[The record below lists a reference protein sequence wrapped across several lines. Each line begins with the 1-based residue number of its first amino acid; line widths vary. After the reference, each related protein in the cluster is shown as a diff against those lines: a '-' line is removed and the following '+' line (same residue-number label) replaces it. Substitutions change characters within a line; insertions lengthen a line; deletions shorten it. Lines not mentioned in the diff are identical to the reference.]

1 MTNAATAIA
10 ADLSQALRTMPKA
23 ELHVHIEGTLEPE
36 LALAL
41 AERNHVALPW
51 TDLEE
56 LRRQYEFENL
66 QSFLDLYYQL
76 MATLR
81 TADDFR
87 DLMLAYLERAAADGV
102 RHAEIF
108 FDPQVHVGNGIDL
121 DTVIDGLLEGL
132 RLGRERFGITGG
144 LILCIV
150 RDMPVASAEAMLTA
164 ARHRAGDL
172 IGVGLDSAEVGYPPS
187 LFAEVFAKARAL
199 GLHCVAHA
207 GEEGPAAYVAEA
219 LDLLHAERIDHGIHA
234 IDDEALVRR
243 LAATGTPLTCC
254 PLSNRRLQVVH
265 DLHDLPLR
273 RFLDAGSR
281 SRSTPTT
288 RPISAAISPRTTR
301 RWRRSGS
308 RWTSCLGSPRT
319 RSGPPSCRTRT
330 SRRCLTNWTAGKRG
344 ISVMSVPRHKFAYYR
359 LPSLRLSQDY
369 ETNE

>member
-243 LAATGTPLTCC
+243 LAAAGTPLTCC

-265 DLHDLPLR
+265 DPHDLPLR
-273 RFLDAGSR
+273 RFLDAGVAITVNSDDPAYFGGYIAANYEAMASVGFTLDELSR
-281 SRSTPTT
+281 LAENSIRATFLPNADKQALLDELDGWKA
-288 RPISAAISPRTTR
+288 RH
-301 RWRRSGS
+301 
-308 RWTSCLGSPRT
+308 LGDECPAS
-319 RSGPPSCRTRT
+319 
-330 SRRCLTNWTAGKRG
+330 
-344 ISVMSVPRHKFAYYR
+344 
-359 LPSLRLSQDY
+359 
-369 ETNE
+369 

>member
-108 FDPQVHVGNGIDL
+108 FDPQVHVSNGIDL

-265 DLHDLPLR
+265 DLHDLSLR
-273 RFLDAGSR
+273 RFLDAGVAITVNSDDPAYFGGYIAANYEAMASVGFTLDELSR
-281 SRSTPTT
+281 LAENSIRATFLPNADKQALLDELDGWKA
-288 RPISAAISPRTTR
+288 RH
-301 RWRRSGS
+301 
-308 RWTSCLGSPRT
+308 LGDECPAS
-319 RSGPPSCRTRT
+319 
-330 SRRCLTNWTAGKRG
+330 
-344 ISVMSVPRHKFAYYR
+344 
-359 LPSLRLSQDY
+359 
-369 ETNE
+369 

>member
-1 MTNAATAIA
+1 MTNAAPAIA

-56 LRRQYEFENL
+56 LRRQYKFENL

-243 LAATGTPLTCC
+243 LAAEGTPLTCC

-265 DLHDLPLR
+265 DLRDLPLR
-273 RFLDAGSR
+273 RFLDAGVAITVNSDDPAYFGGYIAANYEALASVGFTLDELSR
-281 SRSTPTT
+281 L
-288 RPISAAISPRTTR
+288 AANSIRATFLPDADKQALLDELDGWKARH
-301 RWRRSGS
+301 
-308 RWTSCLGSPRT
+308 LGDECPAS
-319 RSGPPSCRTRT
+319 
-330 SRRCLTNWTAGKRG
+330 
-344 ISVMSVPRHKFAYYR
+344 
-359 LPSLRLSQDY
+359 
-369 ETNE
+369 

>member
-81 TADDFR
+81 TVDDFR

-273 RFLDAGSR
+273 RFLDAGVAITVNSDDPAYFGGYIAANYEAMASVGFTLDELSR
-281 SRSTPTT
+281 LAENSIRATFLPNADKQALLDELDGWKA
-288 RPISAAISPRTTR
+288 RH
-301 RWRRSGS
+301 
-308 RWTSCLGSPRT
+308 LGDECPAS
-319 RSGPPSCRTRT
+319 
-330 SRRCLTNWTAGKRG
+330 
-344 ISVMSVPRHKFAYYR
+344 
-359 LPSLRLSQDY
+359 
-369 ETNE
+369 

>member
-207 GEEGPAAYVAEA
+207 SEEGPAAYVAEA

-243 LAATGTPLTCC
+243 LAAAGTPLTCC

-273 RFLDAGSR
+273 RFLDAGVAITVNSDDPAYFGGYIAANYEAMASVGFTLDELSR
-281 SRSTPTT
+281 LAENSIRATFLPNADKQALLDELDGWKA
-288 RPISAAISPRTTR
+288 RH
-301 RWRRSGS
+301 
-308 RWTSCLGSPRT
+308 LGDECPAS
-319 RSGPPSCRTRT
+319 
-330 SRRCLTNWTAGKRG
+330 
-344 ISVMSVPRHKFAYYR
+344 
-359 LPSLRLSQDY
+359 
-369 ETNE
+369 

>member
-187 LFAEVFAKARAL
+187 LFAEVFATARAL

-273 RFLDAGSR
+273 RFLDAGVAITVNSDDPAYFGGYIAANYEAMASVGFTLDELSR
-281 SRSTPTT
+281 LAENSIRATFLPNADKQALLDELDGWKA
-288 RPISAAISPRTTR
+288 RH
-301 RWRRSGS
+301 
-308 RWTSCLGSPRT
+308 LGDECPAS
-319 RSGPPSCRTRT
+319 
-330 SRRCLTNWTAGKRG
+330 
-344 ISVMSVPRHKFAYYR
+344 
-359 LPSLRLSQDY
+359 
-369 ETNE
+369 

>member
-108 FDPQVHVGNGIDL
+108 FDPQVHVSNGIDL

-273 RFLDAGSR
+273 RFLDAGVAITVNSDD
-281 SRSTPTT
+281 PAYFGGY
-288 RPISAAISPRTTR
+288 IAANYEAMASVGFTLDELSWLAENSIRATFLPNADKQALLDELDGWKARH
-301 RWRRSGS
+301 
-308 RWTSCLGSPRT
+308 LGDECPAS
-319 RSGPPSCRTRT
+319 
-330 SRRCLTNWTAGKRG
+330 
-344 ISVMSVPRHKFAYYR
+344 
-359 LPSLRLSQDY
+359 
-369 ETNE
+369 

>member
-1 MTNAATAIA
+1 
-10 ADLSQALRTMPKA
+10 
-23 ELHVHIEGTLEPE
+23 
-36 LALAL
+36 
-41 AERNHVALPW
+41 
-51 TDLEE
+51 
-56 LRRQYEFENL
+56 
-66 QSFLDLYYQL
+66 

-150 RDMPVASAEAMLTA
+150 RDLPVASAEAMLTA

-243 LAATGTPLTCC
+243 LAAEGTPLTCC

-265 DLHDLPLR
+265 DLRDLPLR
-273 RFLDAGSR
+273 RFLDAGVAITVNSDDPAYFGGYIAANYEALASVGFTLDELSR
-281 SRSTPTT
+281 L
-288 RPISAAISPRTTR
+288 AANSIRATFLPDADKHALLDELDG
-301 RWRRSGS
+301 WK
-308 RWTSCLGSPRT
+308 
-319 RSGPPSCRTRT
+319 
-330 SRRCLTNWTAGKRG
+330 A
-344 ISVMSVPRHKFAYYR
+344 RHLNA
-359 LPSLRLSQDY
+359 
-369 ETNE
+369 

>member
-273 RFLDAGSR
+273 RFLDAGVAITVNSDDPAYFGGYIAANYEAMASVGFTLDELSR
-281 SRSTPTT
+281 LAENSIRATFLPNADKQALLDELDGWKT
-288 RPISAAISPRTTR
+288 RH
-301 RWRRSGS
+301 
-308 RWTSCLGSPRT
+308 LGDECPAS
-319 RSGPPSCRTRT
+319 
-330 SRRCLTNWTAGKRG
+330 
-344 ISVMSVPRHKFAYYR
+344 
-359 LPSLRLSQDY
+359 
-369 ETNE
+369 

>member
-150 RDMPVASAEAMLTA
+150 RDMPVASAEALRTA

-273 RFLDAGSR
+273 RFLDAGVAITVNSDDPAYFGGYIAANYEAMASVGFTLDELSR
-281 SRSTPTT
+281 LAENSIRATFLPNADKQALLDELDGWKA
-288 RPISAAISPRTTR
+288 RH
-301 RWRRSGS
+301 
-308 RWTSCLGSPRT
+308 LGDECPAS
-319 RSGPPSCRTRT
+319 
-330 SRRCLTNWTAGKRG
+330 
-344 ISVMSVPRHKFAYYR
+344 
-359 LPSLRLSQDY
+359 
-369 ETNE
+369 

>member
-273 RFLDAGSR
+273 RFLDAGVAITVNSDDPAYFGGYIAANYEAMASVGFTLDELSR
-281 SRSTPTT
+281 LAENSIRATFLPNADKQALLDELDGWKA
-288 RPISAAISPRTTR
+288 RH
-301 RWRRSGS
+301 
-308 RWTSCLGSPRT
+308 LGDECPAS
-319 RSGPPSCRTRT
+319 
-330 SRRCLTNWTAGKRG
+330 
-344 ISVMSVPRHKFAYYR
+344 
-359 LPSLRLSQDY
+359 
-369 ETNE
+369 